1 MVPAE
6 WAAGW
11 LGLFIGLY
19 IMAWIESHQ
28 SLGRHPK
35 LVRLAGK
42 LRIHKA
48 QAIGHLH
55 YLWWW
60 ALDYAPKGNV
70 SAFTPAEISA
80 GAEWPGEPGL
90 FHDALRDGWIDTD
103 GMIHDWWFYAGKL
116 LEQREKD
123 RERKREYRRISNVHG
138 MSDGHPV
145 DGGQT
150 ADVPTQPTNQT
161 KPDPP
166 PPPRGGG
173 RKKRKPSP
181 AFNAAQLASAERIY
195 AHYPRKIA
203 HKAAIKAICAALA
216 DVGSRGEPDP
226 ENYLLIRTRRYADQ
240 RKAQHAKDPDSMRF
254 TPHPASWFNA
264 GRYDDEPESSL
275 GPDQWIE
282 ENGFV
287 ARNPTDEDIR
297 RAMGGDE

>member
-1 MVPAE
+1 M
-6 WAAGW
+6 
-11 LGLFIGLY
+11 I
-19 IMAWIESHQ
+19 
-28 SLGRHPK
+28 
-35 LVRLAGK
+35 RLASK

-60 ALDYAPKGNV
+60 ALDFAPSGNL
-70 SAFTPAEISA
+70 SAFASAEISA
-80 GAEWPGEPGL
+80 GAEWPGDPGP
-90 FHDALRDGWIDTD
+90 FYDALRDGWIEKDKT
-103 GMIHDWWFYAGKL
+103 IHDWHHYAGRL
-116 LEQREKD
+116 LEQREKAKIRQQKY
-123 RERKREYRRISNVHG
+123 RERNNNVT
-138 MSDGHPV
+138 
-145 DGGQT
+145 QT
-150 ADVPTQPTNQT
+150 FASTVPNPTNQT
-161 KPDPP
+161 KPDTPP
-166 PPPRGGG
+166 PPKGGG
-173 RKKRKPSP
+173 KKKRKPDP
-181 AFNAAQLASAERIY
+181 AFSAEQLASAERIY

-216 DVGSRGEPDP
+216 DVGARGEPDP